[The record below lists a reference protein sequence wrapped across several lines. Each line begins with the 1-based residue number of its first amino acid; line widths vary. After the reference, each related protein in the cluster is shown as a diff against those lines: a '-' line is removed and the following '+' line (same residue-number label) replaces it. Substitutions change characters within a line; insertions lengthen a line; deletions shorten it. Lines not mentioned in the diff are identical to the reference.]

1 MMSTYKHP
9 PTFEKK
15 DYCQWKKE
23 VELWQ
28 MLTEMD
34 KTKQGVALALSLEG
48 KAREIAIAIDKSLLT
63 TDDGVKNVLTELDK
77 LFEKEKTY
85 QMYEAYTKFENLR
98 KTEAMSML
106 DYIVEF
112 EQLNKKCTNLKIDTD
127 ALLALKLLYNANL
140 SEQQRQLA
148 LTACPQM
155 KYETMKNVLTRI
167 FTNNKTD
174 LQMNSEVE
182 IKEEALI
189 AENDGRRR
197 ESVRSSM
204 YRGARFRGYNRRTI
218 GRGTGRMNPVF
229 NGVVSRC
236 NVCQSTH
243 HWAKDCPHANKN
255 VNMTENVEKHSEET
269 VHMTLMTEA
278 KLLDKISNQD
288 VLVMEACNT
297 AIVDTACT
305 KTVCGKEWLQ
315 YMLDSLSSEELK
327 SVEIKKSHMPFK
339 FGDGRIIN
347 SYQTVTFPAKV
358 GNRLCNIKTEVVEC
372 KIPLLLSKESLA
384 KAEVV
389 IDIGKDHVMMFGQKV
404 NIQTTSTGHYCVNIM
419 RNDKERTDDENVV
432 LVIDNNMEM
441 FLHLVF

>member
-1 MMSTYKHP
+1 
-9 PTFEKK
+9 
-15 DYCQWKKE
+15 
-23 VELWQ
+23 
-28 MLTEMD
+28 
-34 KTKQGVALALSLEG
+34 
-48 KAREIAIAIDKSLLT
+48 
-63 TDDGVKNVLTELDK
+63 
-77 LFEKEKTY
+77 
-85 QMYEAYTKFENLR
+85 
-98 KTEAMSML
+98 
-106 DYIVEF
+106 
-112 EQLNKKCTNLKIDTD
+112 
-127 ALLALKLLYNANL
+127 
-140 SEQQRQLA
+140 
-148 LTACPQM
+148 
-155 KYETMKNVLTRI
+155 
-167 FTNNKTD
+167 
-174 LQMNSEVE
+174 
-182 IKEEALI
+182 
-189 AENDGRRR
+189 
-197 ESVRSSM
+197 
-204 YRGARFRGYNRRTI
+204 
-218 GRGTGRMNPVF
+218 MNPVF
-229 NGVVSRC
+229 NRVVSRC

-384 KAEVV
+384 KAEAV

-432 LVIDNNMEM
+432 LVIDNNMEISDKRNTLLK
-441 FLHLVF
+441 LHKQFGHASQEKLLNLLKTAGKNRSGHYRSSQGYLQEMSYLPQIYTS